1 MNELHEARILN
12 NLQNIN
18 YRNYFG
24 IVDAFHYNYGECDSW
39 KKEKKKCFF
48 CCTLLFFNVLIIS
61 FPI

>member
-12 NLQNIN
+12 YLQNIN

-39 KKEKKKCFF
+39 KKEKNNAFFVVHCCFLTF
-48 CCTLLFFNVLIIS
+48 
-61 FPI
+61 